1 MFRSYLKATLRGLM
15 RQKTFAAINILGLAV
30 GLAGCLLIFL
40 YVADELSYDNFHV
53 REASIRRVMASF
65 HKEDGSVESRTSSM
79 PAGAAPLFTGYFP
92 EIEHVVRFASDQG
105 AVRAGEVLANEIVT
119 FSDPGLFEVFSFPL
133 VEGDPATVLADQG
146 SVVLTRAVAAKFF
159 GRVDP
164 VGRTATLTFGA
175 AKRDFRITGV
185 AEDPPRNSTIQ
196 FKLLIR
202 AENLAWASYDEALTN
217 LGDFSYPLFI
227 KVKEGTAASVA
238 ARLDDFTGRAFAA
251 EFARWGYDPAKR
263 KGLPVTLDLQRL
275 RDMHFDTS
283 SDDGADPSVL
293 FILGGI
299 GLIVLVIAGINFVN
313 LSLGRSTVRLPE
325 VGLRKVIG
333 AGRRQLFQQF
343 WCESLVLVGAAL
355 ASAAVL
361 AVLALPAV
369 NRLSGKAFTPA
380 DLVEPGS
387 LAAMAILLLGVAV
400 FAGLYP
406 AMVLSAVPPV
416 QAFRGRSGL
425 GGRRTVTRALV
436 AVQFAL
442 SVFLIVS
449 TLVLSGQIRFL
460 SAKSPGYER
469 QGLIHVRLP
478 ATTAEDNQPI
488 VDLFRNRVRGLPGVG
503 GVSAANM
510 ALGRNTSSTRLLK
523 GESKVPVY
531 QFRVDPEYVATM
543 GLHLIA
549 GRDFEPRETGVAI
562 VNRELCRVLGVKDP
576 IGRTIGEFA
585 DGDDADYPNNLRII
599 GVVEDFNVLSFKR
612 GLQPLFLQREPKWG
626 MWNMLVRI
634 RADGVAATIRALE
647 AAWRDIVPDHPFAYT
662 FLEDDLASQYASEA
676 RWNGIVRLSSVFAVV
691 IAGMGIFGLTL
702 LSVRRRYKE
711 IGIRKVLGARVA
723 QVVALVG
730 RELIVLVAAANLIAW
745 PLAYAVMKRVLNG
758 YYYRI
763 TLGPWFFLAAGTI
776 SLAVALLTAGGLG
789 VKAALADP
797 VKSIRYE

>member
-1 MFRSYLKATLRGLM
+1 
-15 RQKTFAAINILGLAV
+15 
-30 GLAGCLLIFL
+30 
-40 YVADELSYDNFHV
+40 
-53 REASIRRVMASF
+53 
-65 HKEDGSVESRTSSM
+65 
-79 PAGAAPLFTGYFP
+79 
-92 EIEHVVRFASDQG
+92 
-105 AVRAGEVLANEIVT
+105 
-119 FSDPGLFEVFSFPL
+119 
-133 VEGDPATVLADQG
+133 
-146 SVVLTRAVAAKFF
+146 
-159 GRVDP
+159 
-164 VGRTATLTFGA
+164 
-175 AKRDFRITGV
+175 
-185 AEDPPRNSTIQ
+185 
-196 FKLLIR
+196 
-202 AENLAWASYDEALTN
+202 
-217 LGDFSYPLFI
+217 
-227 KVKEGTAASVA
+227 
-238 ARLDDFTGRAFAA
+238 
-251 EFARWGYDPAKR
+251 
-263 KGLPVTLDLQRL
+263 
-275 RDMHFDTS
+275 
-283 SDDGADPSVL
+283 
-293 FILGGI
+293 
-299 GLIVLVIAGINFVN
+299 
-313 LSLGRSTVRLPE
+313 
-325 VGLRKVIG
+325 
-333 AGRRQLFQQF
+333 
-343 WCESLVLVGAAL
+343 
-355 ASAAVL
+355 VL

-730 RELIVLVAAANLIAW
+730 RELIVLVAGANLIAW